1 MNKLDAFAAQ
11 AAQPSLSDEMAI
23 GESIGALADE
33 WRTDP
38 EARSRADETLRGLFS
53 ERGIEVPGEVALR
66 VVENS
71 RDVHH
76 VVMPPD
82 PNAVLA
88 DEALGGVSGGGNC
101 VGSAG
106 TGSSV
111 GTFVSCL
118 GTAATAS
125 SASTME

>member
-53 ERGIEVPGEVALR
+53 ERGIEVPGEVELR

-76 VVMPPD
+76 MIMPPD
-82 PNAVLA
+82 PNAALA
-88 DEALGGVSGGGNC
+88 DEALSGVSGGNC

-106 TGSSV
+106 TASSV
-111 GTFVSCL
+111 GSLISTLST
-118 GTAATAS
+118 GGTAS
-125 SASTME
+125 SASTGD

>member
-11 AAQPSLSDEMAI
+11 AAWPSLSDRMALN
-23 GESIGALADE
+23 ESIVALAYE
-33 WRTDP
+33 WEADP

-53 ERGIEVPGEVALR
+53 ERGIEVPGEVELR

-76 VVMPPD
+76 MIMPPD
-82 PNAVLA
+82 PNAALA
-88 DEALGGVSGGGNC
+88 DEALSGVSGGNC

-106 TGSSV
+106 TASSV
-111 GTFVSCL
+111 GSLISTLST
-118 GTAATAS
+118 GGTAS
-125 SASTME
+125 SASTGD